1 MLNPHFL
8 VFILITF
15 TCVTNKR
22 PDFLD
27 RDSVSEKVV
36 SEISVSEK
44 VISEISVSEKVGS
57 EISVSE
63 KVGSEISVSEKVG
76 SEINVS
82 EKIVFQRRLVPLKS
96 ATCECMAM
104 V

>member
-1 MLNPHFL
+1 M
-8 VFILITF
+8 
-15 TCVTNKR
+15 TNKR

-36 SEISVSEK
+36 LQKVVSVISVSEK
-44 VISEISVSEKVGS
+44 VASEIIVLEKVVSEIS
-57 EISVSE
+57 
-63 KVGSEISVSEKVG
+63 
-76 SEINVS
+76 VS